1 MDEGAE
7 RKHCQHESVSYQ
19 ESASVR
25 ARGSRDTL
33 HLHNGAFYTAQPNA
47 NAEDVLAGMGGGALR
62 PCTGGSRTLNA
73 AAEAFKKGDVTASG
87 PVTDDATYLIPGDI
101 GQ

>member
-1 MDEGAE
+1 MRLCVLGGAGT
-7 RKHCQHESVSYQ
+7 HYTCTT
-19 ESASVR
+19 APF
-25 ARGSRDTL
+25 TL
-33 HLHNGAFYTAQPNA
+33 RNPTPTPKTYWL
-47 NAEDVLAGMGGGALR
+47 VWGGGALR